1 VKGWSFDVRHAC
13 TRARLA
19 AIQGSVVLLL
29 SAGSQAV
36 AAPANAALRP
46 ATASAH
52 SASGPAPADGSASR
66 GATGTTDSAARPAA
80 GPTVSPPQLS
90 PPVHGAT
97 STPAAATPIKQ
108 GTGPAT
114 SSGVQR
120 LPVNSVRAIN
130 YFPAHHGWTDM
141 WTQWDPTAID
151 NDFKRIAWLHAN
163 TVRIILD
170 SYSWSFGWP
179 APRSVMMSHLSDMIT
194 LAANHGLYAQ
204 ITLFDQFTSFSD
216 VAGSK
221 AWARQVLAP
230 FAGDPRVAFVELQ
243 NEVDPR
249 IPAQVSWVRQM
260 LPYLRSISGGIP
272 VTVSVCGCDSAAALA
287 SLKAQVGSSQPDFWD
302 FHFYA
307 EPAQAFGVF
316 RDAKAAAAPLPLL
329 IGETGYSTHMN
340 NSVIPGVPWTV
351 AAQEAYQDQF
361 YRTVANAAAQAGIPP
376 VAPWMLNDIAD
387 LNCAPRCTQTTGIFR
402 ADGSPKPAAWAVM
415 RMYYGVAQV
424 TDLNNSFEQDAGGYP
439 AYWRLWGQGS
449 AAFARDATV
458 SHSGSASAR
467 LNATTTVPG
476 GTAPSFY
483 TAPVD
488 GTVPGHTYSLS
499 AWVRGSAATG
509 STVVAIGFFDSH
521 GTWLGQAV
529 SAQMAHGDSAWTQ
542 LTASGV
548 APPGTVSRV
557 VYLESANN
565 SGSAWFDDISFS

>member
-1 VKGWSFDVRHAC
+1 MQA
-13 TRARLA
+13 LA
-19 AIQGSVVLLL
+19 VLMLAGGGLL
-29 SAGSQAV
+29 VSQP
-36 AAPANAALRP
+36 AA
-46 ATASAH
+46 TQASA
-52 SASGPAPADGSASR
+52 AGRAVTR
-66 GATGTTDSAARPAA
+66 TGATVAS
-80 GPTVSPPQLS
+80 
-90 PPVHGAT
+90 
-97 STPAAATPIKQ
+97 
-108 GTGPAT
+108 

-130 YFPAHHGWTDM
+130 YFPVQHGWTDM

-151 NDFKRIAWLHAN
+151 NDFSRIASLHAN

-194 LAANHGLYAQ
+194 LAANHRLYAQ

-221 AWARQVLAP
+221 AWASQVLAP

-249 IPAQVSWVRQM
+249 NSAQISWVSQM

-272 VTVSVCGCDSAAALA
+272 VTVSVCGCDSAASLA
-287 SLKAQVGSSQPDFWD
+287 QLKAEVGSSQPDFWD

-316 RDAKAAAAPLPLL
+316 RDAKAVAAPLPLL
-329 IGETGYSTHMN
+329 IGETGYSTHVN

-361 YRTVANAAAQAGIPP
+361 YRTVANAAVQAGIPP
-376 VAPWMLNDIAD
+376 VAPWILNDIVD
-387 LNCAPRCTQTTGIFR
+387 P
-402 ADGSPKPAAWAVM
+402 
-415 RMYYGVAQV
+415 
-424 TDLNNSFEQDAGGYP
+424 NNSFEQDAGGYP
-439 AYWRLWGQGS
+439 AYWRLWGWGS
-449 AAFARDATV
+449 ATFARDATV

-467 LNATTTVPG
+467 LNATTTASW

-488 GTVPGHTYSLS
+488 GAVAGHSYSLS
-499 AWVRGSAATG
+499 GWVRGSAATG

-521 GTWLGQAV
+521 GSWLGQAV
-529 SAQMAHGDSAWTQ
+529 SAQMAHGDSGWTQ

-548 APPGTVSRV
+548 APAGTVFRV
-557 VYLESANN
+557 LYLESTNN